1 MTQEETSKAT
11 TFCDEEDDST
21 SGSAGSAGEDA
32 AEARAPSSPL
42 GRRRSAP
49 KSGGV
54 RPPEDRRPR
63 KTMGNVLSCF
73 HGSFSPSEVEAEH
86 KLLPVAPRPPTDGR
100 AESVVQVKSVDLHV
114 SQNAKKHHT
123 DDFDLSKGEHPILIV
138 RRGDPFKVTVEL
150 NREYNPDKDALA
162 FVFTVKDEETPSY
175 TKNTVAV
182 VPVGYRSPN
191 EVFGITSWAA
201 LIQSTL
207 DKSLDIE
214 ITPPVNVIVGDW
226 VMDIDSK
233 IRNDDEFGYRYTHKD
248 PIYILFNPWCRADTV
263 YMDDTRMKFECVLM
277 DTGLIW
283 RGNHTRL
290 RPTVWKYGQFDKNV
304 LECCVYLLR
313 HVGKFATQSRSDPV
327 KVSRHISAVVN
338 EANEGGVLYGSWK
351 TSFPN
356 GTHPAA
362 WTGSAAILQQYL
374 KSKKPVK
381 YAQCWVFSGVTTTVF
396 RALGIPAR
404 SVTNYSSAHDTH
416 NSLTVDKFYDEHGKS
431 IETLNKDVVWNFH
444 VWNEVW
450 MTRPDLEPGDYSGW
464 QAIDSTPQ
472 EASDGVLRCG
482 PASVKAIKR
491 AEILKPYDGTFIF
504 AEVNA
509 DEIYWRYQGPM
520 QPLKLISKT
529 TDQIGRSISTK
540 AAGRFERED
549 ITDNY
554 KYPESTAEERNAMLK
569 ALRKCNHA
577 YSRYYLNDD
586 MEDVGFDFELVDDI
600 VIGSPFT
607 VKLKV
612 TNKSPT
618 KNYTAHVIIRVEA
631 VHYTGNKKKQV
642 KDESYEVHL
651 KPNSKE
657 EVGMLV
663 TYEEYEKALLDQALF
678 NISTLATIK
687 ETKFEYFAQDDFR
700 VRMPDVKIEIEG
712 EPSVNKQL
720 NVRASFKNPLPKPL
734 NKAYFVIEGPGLSKP
749 LRLLPHKQKIAP
761 GEEARVSFQLVP
773 ESAGPKAIIAKF
785 FSKELDDVD
794 GFKAVDV
801 TDTTF
806 AQPTNSITVTATA

>member
-1 MTQEETSKAT
+1 
-11 TFCDEEDDST
+11 
-21 SGSAGSAGEDA
+21 
-32 AEARAPSSPL
+32 
-42 GRRRSAP
+42 
-49 KSGGV
+49 
-54 RPPEDRRPR
+54 
-63 KTMGNVLSCF
+63 MGNVLSCF

-123 DDFDLSKGEHPILIV
+123 EDFDLSKGEHPILIV
-138 RRGDPFKVTVEL
+138 RRGEPFKVTVEL

-201 LIQSTL
+201 LVQSTL

-362 WTGSAAILQQYL
+362 WTGSATILQQYL
-374 KSKKPVK
+374 KTKKPVK
-381 YAQCWVFSGVTTTVF
+381 YAQCWVFSGVTTTVC
-396 RALGIPAR
+396 RGLGIPAR
-404 SVTNYSSAHDTH
+404 AVTNYYSAHDTH
-416 NSLTVDKFYDEHGKS
+416 SSLTVDQFYDEKGQDVEKMNTDS
-431 IETLNKDVVWNFH
+431 IWNFH
-444 VWNEVW
+444 VWTEVW
-450 MTRPDLEPGDYSGW
+450 MARPDLEPGDYIGW
-464 QAIDSTPQ
+464 QVIDATPQ
-472 EASDGVLRCG
+472 EKSDGIFRLG
-482 PASVKAIKR
+482 PVSVKAVKR
-491 AEILKPYDGTFIF
+491 GETLKPYDCPFVF

-509 DEIYWRYQGPM
+509 DHISWRYLGPK
-520 QPLKLISKT
+520 QPLKIIKKN
-529 TDQIGRSISTK
+529 TDKIGQRISTK
-540 AAGRFERED
+540 AVGCWDRED
-549 ITDNY
+549 LTDSY
-554 KYPESTAEERNAMLK
+554 KQPERTKEERDVVLK
-569 ALRKCNHA
+569 ALRESNHA
-577 YSRYYLNDD
+577 YSRYYLNEDL
-586 MEDVGFDFELVDDI
+586 EDVSFDFERLEDVM
-600 VIGSPFT
+600 IGSDF
-607 VKLKV
+607 VIKLKAS
-612 TNKSPT
+612 NKNAT
-618 KNYTAHVIIRVEA
+618 KAYPAQVIIRVE
-631 VHYTGNKKKQV
+631 VMSYTGANKIIIKV
-642 KDESYEVHL
+642 KNYNVMLPPGETQLVALPIAYEDYARHL
-651 KPNSKE
+651 YS
-657 EVGMLV
+657 
-663 TYEEYEKALLDQALF
+663 QCLF
-678 NISTLATIK
+678 NICTIASIREVK
-687 ETKFEYFAQDDFR
+687 YDYIAQHDFM
-700 VRMPDVKIEIEG
+700 VRLPQVKINIEG
-712 EPSVNKQL
+712 EPVSRKMI
-720 NVRASFKNPLPKPL
+720 NVTAGFINPLPKDL
-734 NKAYFVIEGPGLSKP
+734 NGGFFMIEGPGLVQPRRVP
-749 LRLLPHKQKIAP
+749 LGRKVPPNSEI
-761 GEEARVSFQLVP
+761 RVTFQLTPMSPGVK
-773 ESAGPKAIIAKF
+773 SIAAR
-785 FSKELDDVD
+785 FSSRELSDVD
-794 GFKAVDV
+794 GFLEINVKSEPAL
-801 TDTTF
+801 
-806 AQPTNSITVTATA
+806 TNGIALPGAE